1 MSVTAE
7 PIARVVLA
15 LSKLPGIGPKSAQR
29 LAYHL
34 LQSADADIEEL
45 ADSLRALKG
54 SLTLCA
60 TCFNVTDKNPC
71 MICADTQR
79 DSSILCVIERP
90 ADIPPVERTGRFSGF
105 YHVLHGAL
113 SPARGV
119 GPEDLRIQELLPR
132 VWNTG
137 VREVILAT
145 NPTVEGEA
153 TAMYIRQV
161 ISPAGVRVSRLARG
175 LPFGADIE
183 YADDITLG
191 QAFDSRQGF
200 W

>member
-1 MSVTAE
+1 MTVTAE

-34 LQSADADIEEL
+34 LDSPDAEIEEL
-45 ADSLRALKG
+45 ANALLELKG
-54 SLTLCA
+54 GLSLCA
-60 TCFNVTDKNPC
+60 TCFNIAETNPC
-71 MICADTQR
+71 SICKDVQR
-79 DSSILCVIERP
+79 DATIVCVVEKP
-90 ADIPPVERTGRFSGF
+90 SDIPSVERTGRFRGF

-113 SPARGV
+113 NPARGI
-119 GPEDLRIQELLPR
+119 GPDDLRIRELLPR
-132 VWNTG
+132 LRSGEVL
-137 VREVILAT
+137 EVILAT

-153 TAMYIRQV
+153 TAMYIRQLV
-161 ISPAGVRVSRLARG
+161 HPHGIRVTRLARG

-191 QAFDSRQGF
+191 QAIDSRQGF
-200 W
+200 

>member
-7 PIARVVLA
+7 PITRVVLA

-34 LQSADADIEEL
+34 LQSSDMDIEEL
-45 ADSLRALKG
+45 ANSLLTLKG
-54 SLTLCA
+54 SLMLCS
-60 TCFNVTDKNPC
+60 TCFNVADRDPC
-71 MICADTQR
+71 EICADSQR
-79 DSSILCVIERP
+79 DSSLLCVVERP
-90 ADIPPVERTGRFSGF
+90 ADIPPVERTGRFNGF

-113 SPARGV
+113 SPARGIR
-119 GPEDLRIQELLPR
+119 PEDLRIQELLPR
-132 VWNTG
+132 VRGTG
-137 VREVILAT
+137 VSEVILAT

-153 TAMYIRQV
+153 TAMYVRQLV
-161 ISPAGVRVSRLARG
+161 SPLGVRLTRLARG

-191 QAFDSRQGF
+191 QALESRQGF
-200 W
+200 

>member
-7 PIARVVLA
+7 PITRVVAA

-29 LAYHL
+29 LVYHL
-34 LQSADADIEEL
+34 LQSSDADVEEL
-45 ADSLRALKG
+45 ANSLLALKG
-54 SLTLCA
+54 SLTLCSR
-60 TCFNVTDKNPC
+60 CFNVSDSDPC
-71 MICADTQR
+71 SICADSQR
-79 DSSILCVIERP
+79 DASLLCVVERP
-90 ADIPPVERTGRFSGF
+90 ADIPSVERTGRFNGL

-113 SPARGV
+113 SPARGI
-119 GPEDLRIQELLPR
+119 GPEDLRIREVVSR
-132 VWNTG
+132 VRLMG
-137 VREVILAT
+137 VQEVILAT

-153 TAMYIRQV
+153 TAMYVRQQV
-161 ISPAGVRVSRLARG
+161 SPLGVRVSRLARG

-200 W
+200 

>member
-7 PIARVVLA
+7 PITRVVIA

-29 LAYHL
+29 LVYHL
-34 LQSADADIEEL
+34 LQGADADIEEL
-45 ADSLRALKG
+45 AHSLLALKG
-54 SLTLCA
+54 SLTLCSS
-60 TCFNVTDKNPC
+60 CFNVADHNPC
-71 MICADTQR
+71 SICADNQR
-79 DSSILCVIERP
+79 DPSMLCVVERP
-90 ADIPPVERTGRFSGF
+90 ADIPSVERTGRFNGY

-113 SPARGV
+113 SPARGI
-119 GPEDLRIQELLPR
+119 GPEDLHIREIASR
-132 VWNTG
+132 VRQMG
-137 VREVILAT
+137 VTEVILAT

-153 TAMYIRQV
+153 TAMYVRQV
-161 ISPAGVRVSRLARG
+161 VSPLGVRVSRLARG

-200 W
+200 

>member
-7 PIARVVLA
+7 PITRVIAA

-29 LAYHL
+29 LVYHL
-34 LQSADADIEEL
+34 LQSSDADVEEL
-45 ADSLRALKG
+45 ANSLLELKG
-54 SLTLCA
+54 SLTLCSR
-60 TCFNVTDKNPC
+60 CFNVSDSDPC
-71 MICADTQR
+71 SICADSQR
-79 DSSILCVIERP
+79 DASLLCVVERP
-90 ADIPPVERTGRFSGF
+90 ADIPSVERTGKFNGV

-113 SPARGV
+113 SPARGI
-119 GPEDLRIQELLPR
+119 GPEDLRIREVVSR
-132 VWNTG
+132 VRLMG
-137 VREVILAT
+137 VQEVILAT

-153 TAMYIRQV
+153 TAMYVRQQV
-161 ISPAGVRVSRLARG
+161 SPLGVRVSRLARG

-200 W
+200 